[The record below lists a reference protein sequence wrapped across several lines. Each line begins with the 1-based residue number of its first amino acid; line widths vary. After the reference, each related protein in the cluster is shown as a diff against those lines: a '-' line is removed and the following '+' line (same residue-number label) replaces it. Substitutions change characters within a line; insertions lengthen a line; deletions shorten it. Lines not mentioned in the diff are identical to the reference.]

1 MNDPIVA
8 MVIAQF
14 RERSKRGIK
23 KYNTTLAE
31 NDLSLVQWLEH
42 AKEEA
47 MDQVLYLERAIHEIR
62 SKENSIQQT
71 FDAITSYT
79 SLHDPD

>member
-1 MNDPIVA
+1 

-14 RERSKRGIK
+14 RQRSSIGIE

-31 NDLSLVQWLEH
+31 NDLSLVEWLEH

-47 MDQVLYLERAIHEIR
+47 MDQVLYLQRAIDEVR
-62 SKENSIQQT
+62 RKENSIQ
-71 FDAITSYT
+71 
-79 SLHDPD
+79 